1 MDNNDNLLQE
11 LSLLREAV
19 ERIADALEGIDEKL
33 DDLIEIEDYDYSAM
47 SELLGLEEDEE
58 FDEEFEEDD
67 FDEDFEEEEQ
77 HD

>member
-1 MDNNDNLLQE
+1 MEINDNLLQE
-11 LSLLREAV
+11 LSLLREAI

-33 DDLIEIEDYDYSAM
+33 DDLIEVEEYDYSVM

-58 FDEEFEEDD
+58 IDEEFEEED
-67 FDEDFEEEEQ
+67 FEDDFEEEEQ

>member
-1 MDNNDNLLQE
+1 MDNNDSLLQE
-11 LSLLREAV
+11 LSLLREAI

-67 FDEDFEEEEQ
+67 IDEDFEEEEQ